1 MTLNPAAASTEGPAP
16 AAWSLVARCAAAAVR
31 LGAGDAAGEA
41 ADGCGPT
48 SVPAGETLPST
59 LKPQF
64 SSCLAASISVS
75 AGQWSR
81 VTTSVW
87 PPRLAI
93 PTYVAPAVLVQ
104 PILPPRAPGY
114 VASSEFWFARPTDFF
129 LLILNCALV
138 TSSYFMNDGIVIA
151 CRPNSARSYAEVC
164 WPEASS
170 PLGVTATVSPA
181 CRCLASALITAMPWA

>member
-1 MTLNPAAASTEGPAP
+1 MTLNPAAASTEGPDP
-16 AAWSLVARCAAAAVR
+16 AAWSRVAGLAAAAVR
-31 LGAGDAAGEA
+31 LEAGDAAGDGA
-41 ADGCGPT
+41 AAGCGPT
-48 SVPAGETLPST
+48 SVPTGEIVPST

-93 PTYVAPAVLVQ
+93 PTYVAPAALVQ
-104 PILPPRAPGY
+104 PIFPPSAPGY
-114 VASSEFWFARPTDFF
+114 VASSEFWFHRPTDFF

-138 TSSYFMNDGIVIA
+138 TWSYCMKAGIVSA
-151 CRPNSARSYAEVC
+151 CRPNSARS
-164 WPEASS
+164 
-170 PLGVTATVSPA
+170 
-181 CRCLASALITAMPWA
+181 